1 MSFASALNILHRAL
15 PYHLALA
22 KYDLIHITRDSFE
35 LCPHFAAPPIVLE
48 LAAPCFS
55 MGASSCCD
63 RLGSEVPG
71 PANPSQY
78 ERLKRNPLLA

>member
-1 MSFASALNILHRAL
+1 MSFSSALNIPHRAM

-22 KYDLIHITRDSFE
+22 KYDLLHLTRKSFE
-35 LCPHFAAPPIVLE
+35 LCPHPAAPPIALE
-48 LAAPCFS
+48 LAATCFS